1 MGGGIHDGT
10 EYWMFNAYDNY
21 VRRQTEV
28 ATMSE
33 RLTPERLAELRL
45 IAEAAKYG
53 DHGDNARHIAAFDP
67 PTVLALLDEIE
78 RLQHEVMHLRDFL
91 AESEGLASHLRQ
103 QYEALRAAVEGV
115 AERIGEAAATAYQRY
130 EWKADPHDQ
139 GCAHGLEHAERMVR
153 RILSDACPYC
163 SAPME
168 DDPGRYPS
176 GDVDMAWTC
185 GTWRMIDG
193 VTFRSDGCGAR
204 EVADDV

>member
-10 EYWMFNAYDNY
+10 EHWRTFDREGGAAMKQESVTLNY
-21 VRRQTEV
+21 RPLRAGERYCPACGTDTLRREPDGTVYYVGHSEANCYRRQLSRV
-28 ATMSE
+28 H
-33 RLTPERLAELRL
+33 
-45 IAEAAKYG
+45 AEA
-53 DHGDNARHIAAFDP
+53 
-67 PTVLALLDEIE
+67 E
-78 RLQHEVMHLRDFL
+78 RY
-91 AESEGLASHLRQ
+91 RQ

-115 AERIGEAAATAYQRY
+115 AERIGEAADGTY
-130 EWKADPHDQ
+130 KAWQNDARDYLQ
-139 GCAHGLEHAERMVR
+139 GRAHAMEHAERMVR

-176 GDVDMAWTC
+176 GGVDMAWTC

-204 EVADDV
+204 EVADDAVAR